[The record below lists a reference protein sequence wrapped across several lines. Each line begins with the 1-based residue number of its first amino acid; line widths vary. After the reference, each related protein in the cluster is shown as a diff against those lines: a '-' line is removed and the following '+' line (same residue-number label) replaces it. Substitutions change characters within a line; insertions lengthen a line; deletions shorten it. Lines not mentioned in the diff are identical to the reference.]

1 MKLKKAMMA
10 GAAAALFV
18 GSVLNVSAAKTAS
31 DDYVNALKES
41 NRENLII
48 NVEAYKAAY
57 SDLAAAFGD
66 DTEAYIEHYLT
77 IGVYEGRTKGVLFDP
92 LAYAEAYGDVKS
104 TYGNNIPAIIEHYL
118 TFGIAEN
125 RTAGT
130 AGGYADIAEA
140 EAKGAFKI
148 PVQRSV
154 AKINSTAAYNVAA
167 DTVNAVSDNN
177 NAAVDNTVSTGNS
190 IGNAISSNK
199 ANASTNTSAG
209 TAANTTNNTVPNTVP
224 ANNNTGNTAS
234 SNTGNTTN
242 NNTGNTTSNNINNTI
257 SNNTA
262 AAPTTP
268 GNAASGTASD
278 NYTVPPADTS
288 TASNEISGYVPPQ
301 NNNNYHHTTS
311 IYDNDESTLI
321 RVEYYDENNKLFEF
335 SQVTNHDSSSNSYTE
350 DVYYTDQDSGEIV
363 HDRTDTYVNGE
374 LTSSEKH

>member
-1 MKLKKAMMA
+1 MKFKKTMMA

-140 EAKGAFKI
+140 EENGAFKI
-148 PVQRSV
+148 PVQRNI
-154 AKINSTAAYNVAA
+154 AQINNTASSPTAYNVAA
-167 DTVNAVSDNN
+167 NAVNAAGDNN

-224 ANNNTGNTAS
+224 ANNNT
-234 SNTGNTTN
+234 
-242 NNTGNTTSNNINNTI
+242 I

-262 AAPTTP
+262 TAPTAP

-278 NYTVPPADTS
+278 NYTAPPADTS
-288 TASNEISGYVPPQ
+288 TASNEIIGYVPPQ

>member
-1 MKLKKAMMA
+1 MA

-41 NRENLII
+41 NKENLII

-140 EAKGAFKI
+140 EENGAFKI
-148 PVQRSV
+148 PVQRNI
-154 AKINSTAAYNVAA
+154 AQMNNTASSPTAYNVAA
-167 DTVNAVSDNN
+167 NAVNAIGDNN
-177 NAAVDNTVSTGNS
+177 NAA
-190 IGNAISSNK
+190 
-199 ANASTNTSAG
+199 TNTSAG

-224 ANNNTGNTAS
+224 ANH
-234 SNTGNTTN
+234 
-242 NNTGNTTSNNINNTI
+242 NTI

-262 AAPTTP
+262 AAPTAP

>member
-1 MKLKKAMMA
+1 MKFKKTMMA

-41 NRENLII
+41 NKGNLII

-148 PVQRSV
+148 PVQRNISQM
-154 AKINSTAAYNVAA
+154 NNTASSPTAYNVAA
-167 DTVNAVSDNN
+167 NAVNAAGDNN

-199 ANASTNTSAG
+199 ANAPTNTSAG
-209 TAANTTNNTVPNTVP
+209 TATNTTNNTVPNTVP

-234 SNTGNTTN
+234 SNTGNTT
-242 NNTGNTTSNNINNTI
+242 SNNINNTI

-262 AAPTTP
+262 AAPTAP

-278 NYTVPPADTS
+278 NYTAPPADTS

>member
-140 EAKGAFKI
+140 EENGAFKI
-148 PVQRSV
+148 PVQRNI
-154 AKINSTAAYNVAA
+154 AQMNNTASSPTAYNVAA
-167 DTVNAVSDNN
+167 NAVNAVGDNN
-177 NAAVDNTVSTGNS
+177 
-190 IGNAISSNK
+190 
-199 ANASTNTSAG
+199 NASTNTSAG

-234 SNTGNTTN
+234 SNTGNTT
-242 NNTGNTTSNNINNTI
+242 SNNINNTI

-262 AAPTTP
+262 AAPTAP
-268 GNAASGTASD
+268 GNVASGTASD
-278 NYTVPPADTS
+278 NYTAPPADTS